1 MIKAKKKFGQ
11 NFLSDQSVVKEILN
25 YLKPLGQDKVL
36 EIGPGMG
43 AITIPLLSELN
54 HISVIEIDPDMINY
68 LQKKIPESKIN
79 FINRD
84 VLSINNKELKVYER
98 IIGNLPY
105 YISTEILIKMIDI
118 VDSLNDIHFMFQKE
132 VAERIT
138 AKPKSKNFGR
148 LSVLIQ
154 YFFEAEILFD
164 ISANSFS
171 PPPKIQSSFIKLIP
185 KKKEGLKF
193 KNFNNFKKVIKTAF
207 QFKRKTLKNN
217 FKDILGEDNF
227 NSIGINSQKRAEM
240 LSIDDFV
247 NIENYIYDH
256 KIII

>member
-11 NFLSDQSVVKEILN
+11 NFLSDQSVIKEILS
-25 YLKPLGQDKVL
+25 YLKPLAHDRIL

-43 AITIPLLSELN
+43 AITIPLLNKLN

-68 LQKKIPESKIN
+68 LQKKIPKEKIN
-79 FINRD
+79 IINRD
-84 VLSINNKELKVYER
+84 ILSINNKDLEVYDR

-118 VDSLNDIHFMFQKE
+118 LGSLKDVHFMFQKE

-138 AKPKSKNFGR
+138 AKPRSKNFGR

-154 YFFEAEILFD
+154 YFFDSEILFD

-171 PPPKIQSSFIKLIP
+171 PPPKIQSSFIKLVP
-185 KKKEGLKF
+185 REKEGLKF
-193 KNFNNFKKVIKTAF
+193 KNLINFKKVIKTAF

-217 FKDILGEDNF
+217 FKDILNEENF
-227 NSIGINSQKRAEM
+227 NSIGINSQNRAEM
-240 LSIDDFV
+240 LNIDDFV
-247 NIENYIYDH
+247 NIENYIHDH

>member
-11 NFLSDQSVVKEILN
+11 NFLSDKSVIKEILN
-25 YLKPLGQDKVL
+25 HLKPLANDKIL

-43 AITIPLLSELN
+43 AITIPLLNKLH

-68 LQKKIPESKIN
+68 LQKRIPKEKIN
-79 FINRD
+79 IIYHD
-84 VLSINNKELKVYER
+84 VLSINNSDLEVYDR

-118 VDSLNDIHFMFQKE
+118 LGSLKDVHFMFQKE

-138 AKPKSKNFGR
+138 AKPRSKNFGR

-154 YFFEAEILFD
+154 YFFDSEILFD

-171 PPPKIQSSFIKLIP
+171 PPPKIQSSFIKLVP
-185 KKKEGLKF
+185 RKKEG
-193 KNFNNFKKVIKTAF
+193 
-207 QFKRKTLKNN
+207 
-217 FKDILGEDNF
+217 
-227 NSIGINSQKRAEM
+227 
-240 LSIDDFV
+240 
-247 NIENYIYDH
+247 
-256 KIII
+256 

>member
-11 NFLSDQSVVKEILN
+11 NFLNDQAVIKEILN
-25 YLKPLGQDKVL
+25 YLKPLEHEKIL

-43 AITIPLLSELN
+43 AITIPLLNKLN

-68 LQKKIPESKIN
+68 LQKKIPGEKIN
-79 FINRD
+79 IINHD
-84 VLSINNKELKVYER
+84 VLSINNKDLEVYDR

-118 VDSLNDIHFMFQKE
+118 FGSLKDIHFMFQKE

-138 AKPKSKNFGR
+138 AKPRSKNFGR
-148 LSVLIQ
+148 LTVLIQ
-154 YFFEAEILFD
+154 YFFDSEILFD

-171 PPPKIQSSFIKLIP
+171 PPPKIQSSFIKLVP
-185 KKKEGLKF
+185 REKEGLKF
-193 KNFNNFKKVIKTAF
+193 KNLINFKKVIKTAF

-217 FKDILGEDNF
+217 FKDILDEGNF
-227 NSIGINSQKRAEM
+227 NSIGINPNKRAEM
-240 LSIDDFV
+240 LGIDDFV

>member
-11 NFLSDQSVVKEILN
+11 NFLSDQSVIKEILSH
-25 YLKPLGQDKVL
+25 LKPLAHDRIL

-43 AITIPLLSELN
+43 AITIPLLNKLH

-68 LQKKIPESKIN
+68 LQKKIPKEKIN
-79 FINRD
+79 IINRD
-84 VLSINNKELKVYER
+84 VLSISNKDLEVYDR

-118 VDSLNDIHFMFQKE
+118 LGSLKDVHFMFQKE

-138 AKPKSKNFGR
+138 AKPRSKNFGR

-154 YFFEAEILFD
+154 YFFDSEILFD

-185 KKKEGLKF
+185 RKKEGLRF
-193 KNFNNFKKVIKTAF
+193 KNLINFKKVIKTAF

-217 FKDILGEDNF
+217 FKDILDEENF
-227 NSIGINSQKRAEM
+227 NSIGINPKKRAEM
-240 LSIDDFV
+240 LNIDDFV
-247 NIENYIYDH
+247 NIENYIHDH

>member
-11 NFLSDQSVVKEILN
+11 NFLNDQTVIKEILN
-25 YLKPLGQDKVL
+25 YLKPLEHDKIL

-43 AITIPLLSELN
+43 AITIPLLNKLN
-54 HISVIEIDPDMINY
+54 HISVIEVDPDMINY
-68 LQKKIPESKIN
+68 LQKKIPKEKIN
-79 FINRD
+79 IINRD
-84 VLSINNKELKVYER
+84 VLSINNKELEVYDR

-118 VDSLNDIHFMFQKE
+118 LSSLKDVHFMFQKE

-138 AKPKSKNFGR
+138 AKPRSKNFGR

-154 YFFEAEILFD
+154 YFFDSEILFD
-164 ISANSFS
+164 ISASSFS

-185 KKKEGLKF
+185 RKEEGLKF
-193 KNFNNFKKVIKTAF
+193 KNLINFKKVIKTAF

-217 FKDILGEDNF
+217 FKDILDEENF
-227 NSIGINSQKRAEM
+227 NSIGINPNNRAEM
-240 LSIDDFV
+240 LGVDDFV

>member
-43 AITIPLLSELN
+43 AITIPLLNKLN
-54 HISVIEIDPDMINY
+54 YISVIEIDPDMINY

-79 FINRD
+79 IINRD
-84 VLSINNKELKVYER
+84 VLSINNVDLKVYER

-118 VDSLNDIHFMFQKE
+118 VDSLKDIHFMFQKE

-171 PPPKIQSSFIKLIP
+171 PPPKIQSSFMRLIP
-185 KKKEGLKF
+185 RKKEGLKF
-193 KNFNNFKKVIKTAF
+193 KNLINFKKVIKTAF

-217 FKDILGEDNF
+217 FKDILDEENF
-227 NSIGINSQKRAEM
+227 NSIGINPQKRAEM
-240 LSIDDFV
+240 LGIDDFV
-247 NIENYIYDH
+247 NIENYIHDH

>member
-1 MIKAKKKFGQ
+1 
-11 NFLSDQSVVKEILN
+11 
-25 YLKPLGQDKVL
+25 
-36 EIGPGMG
+36 MG

-84 VLSINNKELKVYER
+84 VLSINNKELEVYER

-217 FKDILGEDNF
+217 FKDILN
-227 NSIGINSQKRAEM
+227 
-240 LSIDDFV
+240 
-247 NIENYIYDH
+247 
-256 KIII
+256 

>member
-68 LQKKIPESKIN
+68 LQKKIPESKMN

-84 VLSINNKELKVYER
+84 VLSINNKELEVYER

>member
-1 MIKAKKKFGQ
+1 MIRAKKKFGQ
-11 NFLSDQSVVKEILN
+11 NFLSDQSVIKEILN
-25 YLKPLGQDKVL
+25 HLKPLAHEKIL

-43 AITIPLLSELN
+43 AITIPLLNKLN

-68 LQKKIPESKIN
+68 LQKKIPKEKIN
-79 FINRD
+79 IINRD
-84 VLSINNKELKVYER
+84 VLSISNKDLEVYDR
-98 IIGNLPY
+98 VVGNLPY
-105 YISTEILIKMIDI
+105 YISTEILIKMIGI
-118 VDSLNDIHFMFQKE
+118 LGSLKDVHFMFQKE

-138 AKPKSKNFGR
+138 AKPRSKNIGR

-154 YFFEAEILFD
+154 YFFDSEILFD

-185 KKKEGLKF
+185 RKKEGLRF
-193 KNFNNFKKVIKTAF
+193 KNLINFKKVIKTAF

-217 FKDILGEDNF
+217 FKDILDEENF
-227 NSIGINSQKRAEM
+227 NSIGINPKKRAEM
-240 LSIDDFV
+240 LNIDDFV
-247 NIENYIYDH
+247 NIENYIHDH

>member
-11 NFLSDQSVVKEILN
+11 NFLSDQSVIKEILS
-25 YLKPLGQDKVL
+25 YLKPLAHDKIL

-43 AITIPLLSELN
+43 AITIPLLNKLN

-68 LQKKIPESKIN
+68 LQKKIPKEKIN
-79 FINRD
+79 IINRD
-84 VLSINNKELKVYER
+84 ILSINNKDLEVYDR

-118 VDSLNDIHFMFQKE
+118 LGSLKDVHFMFQKE

-138 AKPKSKNFGR
+138 AKPRSKNFGR

-154 YFFEAEILFD
+154 YFFDSEILFD

-171 PPPKIQSSFIKLIP
+171 PPPKIQSSFIKLVP
-185 KKKEGLKF
+185 REKEGLKF
-193 KNFNNFKKVIKTAF
+193 KNLINFKKVIKTAF

-217 FKDILGEDNF
+217 FKDILDEENF
-227 NSIGINSQKRAEM
+227 NSIGINPNNRAEM
-240 LSIDDFV
+240 LGVDDFV

>member
-11 NFLSDQSVVKEILN
+11 NFLTDQSVIKEILKH
-25 YLKPLGQDKVL
+25 LKPLAQDKVL

-43 AITIPLLSELN
+43 AITIPLLNKLN
-54 HISVIEIDPDMINY
+54 HISVIEIDLDMINY
-68 LQKKIPESKIN
+68 LQKKIPKEKIN
-79 FINRD
+79 IINRD
-84 VLSINNKELKVYER
+84 VLSIKNRELEVYDR

-118 VDSLNDIHFMFQKE
+118 FGSLKDIHFMFQKE

-138 AKPKSKNFGR
+138 AKPKSKNYGR
-148 LSVLIQ
+148 LTVLIQ
-154 YFFEAEILFD
+154 YFFNAEILFN
-164 ISANSFS
+164 IAANSFS
-171 PPPKIQSSFIKLIP
+171 PPPKIESSFIKLIP
-185 KKKEGLKF
+185 KKKEGLRF
-193 KNFNNFKKVIKTAF
+193 KNFFNFKKVVKTAF

-217 FKDILGEDNF
+217 FKDILSENNF
-227 NSIGINSQKRAEM
+227 ISLGIDSQKRAEM
-240 LSIDDFV
+240 LSVDDFV

>member
-11 NFLSDQSVVKEILN
+11 NFLNDQSVIKEILN
-25 YLKPLGQDKVL
+25 YLKPSAQDKVL

-43 AITIPLLSELN
+43 AITIPLLNKLN
-54 HISVIEIDPDMINY
+54 YISVIEIDPDMINY
-68 LQKKIPESKIN
+68 LQKKIPKEKIN
-79 FINRD
+79 IINRD
-84 VLSINNKELKVYER
+84 VLSISNKDLEVYDR
-98 IIGNLPY
+98 IVGNLPY

-118 VDSLNDIHFMFQKE
+118 LGSLKDVHFMFQKE

-138 AKPKSKNFGR
+138 AKPRSKNFGR

-154 YFFEAEILFD
+154 YFFDSEILFD

-171 PPPKIQSSFIKLIP
+171 PPPKIQSSFIKLTP
-185 KKKEGLKF
+185 RKKEGLRF
-193 KNFNNFKKVIKTAF
+193 KNLINFKKVIKTAF

-217 FKDILGEDNF
+217 FKDILDEENF
-227 NSIGINSQKRAEM
+227 NSIGINPKKRAEM
-240 LSIDDFV
+240 LNIDDFV
-247 NIENYIYDH
+247 NIENYIHDH

>member
-11 NFLSDQSVVKEILN
+11 NFLSDQSVIKEILS
-25 YLKPLGQDKVL
+25 YLKPLAHDRIL

-43 AITIPLLSELN
+43 AITIPLLNKLN

-68 LQKKIPESKIN
+68 LQKKIPKEKIN
-79 FINRD
+79 IINRD
-84 VLSINNKELKVYER
+84 ILSINNKDLEVYDR

-118 VDSLNDIHFMFQKE
+118 LGSLKDVHFMFQKE

-138 AKPKSKNFGR
+138 AKPRSKNFGR

-154 YFFEAEILFD
+154 YFFDSEILFD

-171 PPPKIQSSFIKLIP
+171 PPPKIQSSFIKLTP

-193 KNFNNFKKVIKTAF
+193 KNLINFKKVIKTAF

-217 FKDILGEDNF
+217 FKDILNEENF

-240 LSIDDFV
+240 LNIDDFV
-247 NIENYIYDH
+247 NIENYIHDH

>member
-11 NFLSDQSVVKEILN
+11 NFLTDQSVIKEILSH
-25 YLKPLGQDKVL
+25 LKPLAHDKIL

-43 AITIPLLSELN
+43 AITIPLLNKLN

-68 LQKKIPESKIN
+68 LQKKIPKEKIN
-79 FINRD
+79 IINHD
-84 VLSINNKELKVYER
+84 VLSINNKDLEVYDR

-118 VDSLNDIHFMFQKE
+118 LGSLKDIHFMFQKE

-138 AKPKSKNFGR
+138 AKPRSKNFGR

-154 YFFEAEILFD
+154 YFFDSEILFD

-185 KKKEGLKF
+185 RKKEGLKF
-193 KNFNNFKKVIKTAF
+193 KNLINFKKVIKTAF

-217 FKDILGEDNF
+217 FKDILNEENF
-227 NSIGINSQKRAEM
+227 NSIGINPQKRAEM

-247 NIENYIYDH
+247 NIENYIHDH
-256 KIII
+256 KIMI

>member
-25 YLKPLGQDKVL
+25 YLKPLGHDKVL

-43 AITIPLLSELN
+43 AITIPLLNKLN
-54 HISVIEIDPDMINY
+54 HISVIEIDPDMVKY
-68 LQKKIPESKIN
+68 LEKKIPEEKIN
-79 FINRD
+79 IINLD
-84 VLSINNKELKVYER
+84 ILSMNNEELEVYER

-118 VDSLNDIHFMFQKE
+118 VDSLKDIHFMFQKE

-154 YFFEAEILFD
+154 YFFKAEILFD

-171 PPPKIQSSFIKLIP
+171 PPPKIESSFLKLIP
-185 KKKEGLKF
+185 RKKEGLKF
-193 KNFNNFKKVIKTAF
+193 KDLINFKKVIKTAF

-217 FKDILGEDNF
+217 FKDILCEDNF
-227 NSIGINSQKRAEM
+227 NSLGIDSQKRAEM

-247 NIENYIYDH
+247 YIENYIHDN

>member
-11 NFLSDQSVVKEILN
+11 NFLSDQSVIKEILSH
-25 YLKPLGQDKVL
+25 LKPLAHDKIL
-36 EIGPGMG
+36 EIRLGMW
-43 AITIPLLSELN
+43 AITIPLLNKLN

-68 LQKKIPESKIN
+68 LQKKIPKEKIN
-79 FINRD
+79 IINRN
-84 VLSINNKELKVYER
+84 VLSINNKDLEVYDR

-118 VDSLNDIHFMFQKE
+118 LGSLKDVHFMFQKE

-138 AKPKSKNFGR
+138 AKPRSKNFGR

-154 YFFEAEILFD
+154 YFFDSEILFD

-171 PPPKIQSSFIKLIP
+171 PPPKIQSSFIKLVP
-185 KKKEGLKF
+185 REKEGLKF
-193 KNFNNFKKVIKTAF
+193 KNLINFKKVIKTAF

-217 FKDILGEDNF
+217 FKDILDEENF
-227 NSIGINSQKRAEM
+227 NSIGINPQKRAEM
-240 LSIDDFV
+240 LGIDDFV
-247 NIENYIYDH
+247 NIENYIHDH

>member
-1 MIKAKKKFGQ
+1 
-11 NFLSDQSVVKEILN
+11 
-25 YLKPLGQDKVL
+25 
-36 EIGPGMG
+36 
-43 AITIPLLSELN
+43 
-54 HISVIEIDPDMINY
+54 
-68 LQKKIPESKIN
+68 
-79 FINRD
+79 
-84 VLSINNKELKVYER
+84 
-98 IIGNLPY
+98 
-105 YISTEILIKMIDI
+105 MIDI
-118 VDSLNDIHFMFQKE
+118 VDYLNDIHFMFQKE

-185 KKKEGLKF
+185 KKKEGLKL

>member
-84 VLSINNKELKVYER
+84 VLSINNKELEVYER
-98 IIGNLPY
+98 IIGIY
-105 YISTEILIKMIDI
+105 ETAI
-118 VDSLNDIHFMFQKE
+118 ND
-132 VAERIT
+132 
-138 AKPKSKNFGR
+138 
-148 LSVLIQ
+148 
-154 YFFEAEILFD
+154 Y
-164 ISANSFS
+164 
-171 PPPKIQSSFIKLIP
+171 
-185 KKKEGLKF
+185 
-193 KNFNNFKKVIKTAF
+193 NN
-207 QFKRKTLKNN
+207 
-217 FKDILGEDNF
+217 
-227 NSIGINSQKRAEM
+227 
-240 LSIDDFV
+240 
-247 NIENYIYDH
+247 
-256 KIII
+256 

>member
-1 MIKAKKKFGQ
+1 
-11 NFLSDQSVVKEILN
+11 
-25 YLKPLGQDKVL
+25 
-36 EIGPGMG
+36 MG

-84 VLSINNKELKVYER
+84 VLSINNKELEVYER

>member
-25 YLKPLGQDKVL
+25 YLKPLAQDKVL

-43 AITIPLLSELN
+43 GITMPLLNELN

-79 FINRD
+79 IINRD
-84 VLSINNKELKVYER
+84 VLSINNKELEVYER
-98 IIGNLPY
+98 VIGNLPY

-171 PPPKIQSSFIKLIP
+171 PPPKIQSSFIKLMP
-185 KKKEGLKF
+185 RKKEGLKF

-207 QFKRKTLKNN
+207 RFKRKTLKNN
-217 FKDILGEDNF
+217 FKDILDEDNF
-227 NSIGINSQKRAEM
+227 NSIGINFQKRAEM

>member
-11 NFLSDQSVVKEILN
+11 NFLSDQSVIKEILSH
-25 YLKPLGQDKVL
+25 LKPLAHDKIL

-43 AITIPLLSELN
+43 AITIPILN
-54 HISVIEIDPDMINY
+54 KLKHISVIEIDPDMINY
-68 LQKKIPESKIN
+68 LQKKIPKEKIN
-79 FINRD
+79 IINRD
-84 VLSINNKELKVYER
+84 VLSINNKELEVYDR

-118 VDSLNDIHFMFQKE
+118 LGSLKDVHFMFQKE

-138 AKPKSKNFGR
+138 AKPRSKNFGR

-154 YFFEAEILFD
+154 YFFDSEILFD

-171 PPPKIQSSFIKLIP
+171 PPPKIQSSFIKLVP
-185 KKKEGLKF
+185 REKEGLKF
-193 KNFNNFKKVIKTAF
+193 KNLINFKKVIKTAF

-217 FKDILGEDNF
+217 FKDILDKENF
-227 NSIGINSQKRAEM
+227 NSIGINPQKRAEM
-240 LSIDDFV
+240 LGIDDFV
-247 NIENYIYDH
+247 NIENYIHDH

>member
-68 LQKKIPESKIN
+68 LQKKIPESKII

-84 VLSINNKELKVYER
+84 VLSINNKELEVYER

>member
-11 NFLSDQSVVKEILN
+11 NFLTDQYIIKEIVN
-25 YLKPLGQDKVL
+25 HIKPLEQDNFL

-43 AITIPLLSELN
+43 AITTPILKKLD
-54 HISVIEIDPDMINY
+54 HISVIEIDPDMIDY
-68 LQKKIPESKIN
+68 LQKKLPKENIN
-79 FINRD
+79 IINND
-84 VLSINNKELKVYER
+84 VLLLSNKELEVFDR

-118 VDSLNDIHFMFQKE
+118 FESLKDLHFMFQKE

-138 AKPKSKNFGR
+138 AKPKNKNYGR

-154 YFFEAEILFD
+154 YFFDAEILFD
-164 ISANSFS
+164 IPPNAFS
-171 PPPKIQSSFIKLIP
+171 PSPKIKSSFIKLIP
-185 KKKEGLKF
+185 KKKKTLRF
-193 KNFNNFKKVIKTAF
+193 KNLKNFKKVIKTAF

-217 FKDILGEDNF
+217 FKDILDEENF

-240 LSIDDFV
+240 LSIDEFI